1 MSNMRTKSLYP
12 YGGQLCET
20 NIFGYST
27 KGIPGIEIVGMG
39 KYSRTLKEKFVY
51 ISRQKAL
58 KFPMRRY
65 VLCVEGELEGKKFK
79 EEEFR
84 YLELP
89 LLIMLWSLTGHLPV
103 ENLEDCFSAGK
114 VSVEGEI
121 KALELNGLTEQ
132 IEEMYSLEK
141 DQRIKIIAPI
151 KSQVDESFYH
161 LPLEEIWN
169 SLKIGPL

>member
-12 YGGQLCET
+12 YGGQLFET

-39 KYSRTLKEKFVY
+39 RHSRAIKEKFVY
-51 ISRQKAL
+51 ISRQKQL
-58 KFPMRRY
+58 KFPLRRY

-89 LLIMLWSLTGHLPV
+89 LLIMLWSLTGNLPV
-103 ENLEDCFSAGK
+103 ESLEDCFSVGK

-121 KALELNGLTEQ
+121 KTLNLISLTNY
-132 IEEMYSLEK
+132 IEDMFSLENHQK
-141 DQRIKIIAPI
+141 IKIIAP
-151 KSQVDESFYH
+151 KDSQVSESFYH
-161 LPLEEIWN
+161 LPLEEIWD
-169 SLKIGPL
+169 SVKLGAM